1 MKRTLIML
9 TLVLLATTATYAQ
22 KSRASKN
29 VHTDTRAGNR
39 AYKDKH
45 YTDAET
51 AYRKAVSADS
61 TYSKAQYNL
70 GNSLYRQKNYTAAA
84 KHYGKALQDNNLTTK
99 QRSQA
104 FHNRGNSQL
113 QDGLSKR
120 DGQGGGMQ
128 QFQEAVK
135 DYQEALKL
143 DPKNQNTKYNLSYA
157 KKLLAQSQQQQQQN
171 GGGGGQQNQDNKKQ
185 QGQQQQQGQQD
196 QQNQN
201 DKQQGQQNQQNQQQ
215 GQEKEKQQH
224 SQPQN
229 DQQKKEAERLLNA
242 VNNNEKNTMRKQQRQ
257 QESKVDA
264 RIEKDW

>member
-29 VHTDTRAGNR
+29 VRTDTRAGNR

-61 TYSKAQYNL
+61 TYGKAQYNL

-84 KHYGKALQDNNLTTK
+84 KHYGKALQDNSLTTK

-157 KKLLAQSQQQQQQN
+157 KKLLAQSQQQQQN

-185 QGQQQQQGQQD
+185 QGQQQQQSQQD

-215 GQEKEKQQH
+215 GQEKQQH